1 MRTRD
6 VSVRS
11 LTYTRCVTSAHYETV
26 DSLLL
31 LLAEARER
39 AEGAARAAAA
49 AGGPEALVDALEVA
63 DRELLALHK
72 RLYDGTYLGGITTSR
87 ESAQLELDAA

>member
-1 MRTRD
+1 M
-6 VSVRS
+6 
-11 LTYTRCVTSAHYETV
+11 TSAHYETV

-39 AEGAARAAAA
+39 AEGAARAAVAEGRPPA
-49 AGGPEALVDALEVA
+49 LVEALEAA

-72 RLYDGTYLGGITTSR
+72 RLYDGTYLGGIAAAP
-87 ESAQLELDAA
+87 EIAQLELGAA